1 MVRGRGGFDVSPLY
15 RVEVEVVVVAASPP
29 TEEEVL
35 LLLLPS
41 STALLRFL
49 VLFLPPFR
57 LLGRRPIVVHM
68 QGEQI
73 VVLFGSCTRR
83 ITTNFETLDFFRS
96 LFPLFPPNEE
106 KFQVDLS

>member
-15 RVEVEVVVVAASPP
+15 RVEVELVVAASPP
-29 TEEEVL
+29 SVEEVL

-57 LLGRRPIVVHM
+57 LLGRRPIVV
-68 QGEQI
+68 
-73 VVLFGSCTRR
+73 V
-83 ITTNFETLDFFRS
+83 
-96 LFPLFPPNEE
+96 
-106 KFQVDLS
+106 